1 MVRKTVGVIFGICCA
16 VVALVSSPT
25 IKADGHGTEEA
36 PLPEIFTPHADST
49 LDDETN
55 SRLQAITG
63 LHRLARIAA
72 DDEEMKLLM
81 RGDPKEAL
89 SIIGVEVSDEF
100 EIVVTSD
107 AESGGDTATISSEGF
122 SNTQEFN
129 KRGELSIESK
139 SKSEFTS
146 RGTNWDDI
154 FYVMVNGGEKGNY
167 VGAYY
172 CRGRNLYYIDG
183 SRWVMAYSYIGETYW
198 QEAGPICGTTSTRT
212 ESTTTEDSTTVDD
225 TQCEEETT
233 TTEDEESATDNSRTT
248 TTFTYTS
255 CGGR

>member
-1 MVRKTVGVIFGICCA
+1 
-16 VVALVSSPT
+16 VVALASSPT
-25 IKADGHGTEEA
+25 AKADGHETEEA
-36 PLPEIFTPHADST
+36 PLPEVFTPDADST

-107 AESGGDTATISSEGF
+107 AESGGDTATLTSEGF

-146 RGTNWDDI
+146 RGTNWDDVY
-154 FYVMVNGGEKGNY
+154 YVWVNGGKKGNY
-167 VGAYY
+167 VGAYFCGNPY
-172 CRGRNLYYIDG
+172 RTADRMSYVLAYDYVGATHWYGYYD
-183 SRWVMAYSYIGETYW
+183 
-198 QEAGPICGTTSTRT
+198 ICGTPTSTTR

-225 TQCEEETT
+225 TQCEDQTT
-233 TTEDEESATDNSRTT
+233 ATTDTMTTEEYEGSAQDNSRTT
-248 TTFTYTS
+248 TTFTYTD